1 MFSLNNMLV
10 IAPTTFICGFLII
23 LPFFLRNKTVTTS
36 SGQTSQFAAM
46 QLYASQYSLNWLP
59 YIISKKI
66 STAPIQG

>member
-1 MFSLNNMLV
+1 MLV
-10 IAPTTFICGFLII
+10 IATTFFPSFL
-23 LPFFLRNKTVTTS
+23 FTNKTVTTR

-66 STAPIQG
+66 STTPIQVIFDAA